1 MTNKTT
7 ISKSSRNIKKKKK
20 NDSKRVG
27 FLLFIVVIFL
37 VILVSTIFKDLEQIV
52 SNKSQTKE
60 LKTKYEV
67 LLEEEASL
75 NSEVTKLQDP
85 RYVERY
91 AREKYMY
98 TKDGEKIL
106 IIIDDDDGNKSDE
119 ENAG

>member
-7 ISKSSRNIKKKKK
+7 ISKSSKNIKKKKK

-119 ENAG
+119 ENAK

>member
-7 ISKSSRNIKKKKK
+7 ISKSSKNIKKKKK

-119 ENAG
+119 ENAE

>member
-7 ISKSSRNIKKKKK
+7 ISKSSKNIKKKKK

-106 IIIDDDDGNKSDE
+106 IIIDDDGNKSDE
-119 ENAG
+119 ENAK